1 MNNSITTLMVLFSSG
16 GLYALTLNARYI
28 HMLGRLRQLYDAN
41 IDSNEIEYI
50 KKQSLLL
57 KYSFILLLG
66 SAILAILY
74 VLGNVLLFGQN
85 ILTFILVSDLI
96 LIIISMIFFLIEILI
111 SRNSIILHINHK
123 KI

>member
-1 MNNSITTLMVLFSSG
+1 MNNSIITLMVLFSSG

-41 IDSNEIEYI
+41 IDSNEISYI
-50 KKQSLLL
+50 IKQSILL
-57 KYSFILLLG
+57 KYSFVSLLI
-66 SAILAILY
+66 SAIFSILY
-74 VLGNVLLFGQN
+74 VLGNILLFSTN
-85 ILTFILVSDLI
+85 ILTFILVCDLL
-96 LIIISMIFFLIEILI
+96 LIILSMVFFLIEILI